1 MFACFRRVSW
11 DGVGAKLCS
20 TNVAT
25 GIVIHQSWTL
35 LVRFAIQ
42 RCDITHQT
50 MPLENPLRLSVRV
63 VCAICAAIQIAAHTI
78 CDWNTLR
85 SDNNPWGKGLEG
97 IPSLSTGVWQGSRQ
111 AIPCAQAEEGL
122 VPLQKLA
129 TLSQQH
135 FALEL
140 FITTPCP
147 KLDVAN
153 Y

>member
-1 MFACFRRVSW
+1 MQQKCCDWYCDSSVV
-11 DGVGAKLCS
+11 DIVGAIHDSKMRHHTPDNAIRKPSATFSASGVCDLCS
-20 TNVAT
+20 DSNSCA
-25 GIVIHQSWTL
+25 H
-35 LVRFAIQ
+35 
-42 RCDITHQT
+42 D
-50 MPLENPLRLSVRV
+50 LRLEHAKVGQQSM
-63 VCAICAAIQIAAHTI
+63 
-78 CDWNTLR
+78 
-85 SDNNPWGKGLEG
+85 GKGLEG